1 MSKFRRM
8 LMMASLSEPV
18 PPTPPLPYDAEVEYL
33 ESTGTQWIGVELLG
47 KNGYDF
53 DYKVNFTQ
61 LSTSQATGIGGE
73 YHSNKS
79 CYLGM
84 VRTNGTLAYHYKG
97 TASPVV
103 VASNIQTGT
112 DYVVTAHL
120 YSGEQYYIVN
130 GTKSSVGNITGDFV
144 STLYLRLFSVN
155 SSSPLY
161 SYMRLYYCKIYDN
174 GILVRDYIPVRKDGV
189 GYLYDKVSGQL
200 FGNSGTDAF
209 IYGND
214 VTT

>member
-144 STLYLRLFSVN
+144 STIYLRLFSVN

-161 SYMRLYYCKIYDN
+161 SYMKLYYCKIYDN

-200 FGNSGTDAF
+200 FGNSGT
-209 IYGND
+209 GNFTLGPD
-214 VTT
+214 VT